1 MRDESTARPAPR
13 LKSSGPDMKASFP
26 VHERIVNSL
35 RVILG
40 WFGAW
45 RLRRRRIVRGL
56 DHQLRS
62 RRGAESA
69 SPFTAVRA
77 GRIHVVVP
85 KSTPKCL
92 AGHSVRSLPRRAAGI
107 LNVCPLQHAT
117 RPSAS
122 RYAWR
127 RNSSHGAAGCA
138 TCIGGVSAGRDGGGG
153 AAVPTGTRSEGGLF

>member
-26 VHERIVNSL
+26 VHERTVNSL

-77 GRIHVVVP
+77 GRIYVVVP
-85 KSTPKCL
+85 KIHAKVPRGTFSPVVAAPC
-92 AGHSVRSLPRRAAGI
+92 GRNPERMPSSPCYPSV
-107 LNVCPLQHAT
+107 
-117 RPSAS
+117 
-122 RYAWR
+122 
-127 RNSSHGAAGCA
+127 
-138 TCIGGVSAGRDGGGG
+138 
-153 AAVPTGTRSEGGLF
+153 